1 MIQVKEMTVLDWS
14 IIMIGP
20 CGKIQRAH
28 YDFFLFP
35 GIWVGMLGGN

>member
-1 MIQVKEMTVLDWS
+1 MTVFDWS

-20 CGKIQRAH
+20 CGKIQMAH
-28 YDFFLFP
+28 YDFIFLFP